1 MNLKSCLGAA
11 LAAAALFVQ
20 PAAAQDAEKTLYF
33 YNWTDYYPVELLA
46 KFEKETGIKVIL
58 DGFDS
63 NETLLAKL
71 QSGGA
76 SYDVIVPSDYV
87 IPGLVKDGLLMKI
100 DTHSMSNYATLKDA
114 FKNPDF
120 DPKHEY
126 SAPYLWGV
134 TGIAYDS
141 AQVKG
146 GKLED
151 SWKEYFEPRP
161 ELEGKIAAL
170 DTGSDEILAA
180 SLYLGIPQCTESNED
195 AARILKLLEGLKPKL
210 KLYSSDSVVDRMA
223 AGEVA
228 MHHVWNGATARAT
241 AQRDTIR
248 FIYPKEGTPM
258 FRDNFAVP
266 ANAPHPE
273 NAKIFINWMMAP
285 ENAAFVSNSIA
296 YANATKSDEFLS
308 EQWRKMDAI
317 NMPEAFASRLVPTQD
332 CTGKARELR
341 DRIWTR
347 LKG

>member
-1 MNLKSCLGAA
+1 MTRPHR
-11 LAAAALFVQ
+11 LAAATLAAILAL

-46 KFEKETGIKVIL
+46 KFEAETGIKVIL

-63 NETLLAKL
+63 NDTLLAKL

-76 SYDVIVPSDYV
+76 AYDVIVPSDYV
-87 IPGLVKDGLLMKI
+87 IPGMIADGLLMKI
-100 DTHSMSNYATLKDA
+100 DTNAMENYVFMKDA

-134 TGIAYDS
+134 TGLAYDS
-141 AQVKG
+141 AQVEG
-146 GKLED
+146 GELEA

-170 DTGSDEILAA
+170 DTASDEILAA
-180 SLYLGIPQCTESNED
+180 SLYLGIPQCTESNDD
-195 AARILKLLEGLKPKL
+195 AKRILELLEAQKPKL
-210 KLYSSDSVVDRMA
+210 KLYSSDSTVDRLA
-223 AGEVA
+223 SGEVA

-248 FIYPKEGTPM
+248 FLYPAEGTPM

-273 NAKIFINWMMAP
+273 NAKIFINWMMKP
-285 ENAAFVSNSIA
+285 ENAAAVSNAIA
-296 YANATKSDEFLS
+296 YGNAMKSDEFLS
-308 EQWRKMDAI
+308 DQWRAMDAI
-317 NMPEAFASRLVPTQD
+317 NMPEEFASRLVPTQD
-332 CTGKARELR
+332 CGPAARELR
-341 DRIWTR
+341 DKIWTR

>member
-1 MNLKSCLGAA
+1 MTLKSRLGGVLAA
-11 LAAAALFVQ
+11 LALLAS
-20 PAAAQDAEKTLYF
+20 PAAAQEAEKTLYF
-33 YNWTDYYPVELLA
+33 YNWTDYYPVQLLT
-46 KFEKETGIKVIL
+46 KFEAETGIKVIL

-76 SYDVIVPSDYV
+76 NYDVIVPSDYV
-87 IPGLVKDGLLMKI
+87 IPGLIKDGLLQKI
-100 DTHSMSNYATLKDA
+100 DTYKMSNYAQMKDA

-134 TGIAYDS
+134 TGLAYDS
-141 AQVKG
+141 AQVPG
-146 GKLED
+146 GTLEP

-161 ELEGKIAAL
+161 ELQGKIAAL
-170 DTGSDEILAA
+170 DTASDEILAA

-195 AARILKLLEGLKPKL
+195 AKRILELLQAQKAKL
-210 KLYSSDSVVDRMA
+210 KLYSSDTTVDRMA

-228 MHHVWNGATARAT
+228 MHHLWNGATARAT
-241 AQRDTIR
+241 AQRASIR

-285 ENAAFVSNSIA
+285 ENAAAVSNAIA
-296 YANATKSDEFLS
+296 YANAIKSDQFLN

-317 NMPEAFASRLVPTQD
+317 NMPAEYSSRLVPTQD
-332 CTGKARELR
+332 CGPKARDLR
-341 DRIWTR
+341 DKIWTR

>member
-1 MNLKSCLGAA
+1 MPLKSRIGAA
-11 LAAAALFVQ
+11 LFAIAALAS

-46 KFEKETGIKVIL
+46 KFETETGIKVIL

-87 IPGLVKDGLLMKI
+87 IPGLIKDGLLLKI
-100 DTHSMSNYATLKDA
+100 DTNTMSNYVHLKDA

-126 SAPYLWGV
+126 SAPYRWGV
-134 TGIAYDS
+134 TGLAYDS
-141 AQVKG
+141 AQVEG
-146 GKLED
+146 GEIEA
-151 SWKEYFEPRP
+151 SWKEYFEPRA
-161 ELEGKIAAL
+161 ELVGKIAAL
-170 DTGSDEILAA
+170 DTASDEILAA
-180 SLYLGIPQCTESNED
+180 SLYLGIPQCTESNDD
-195 AARILKLLEGLKPKL
+195 AKRILDLLEAQKEKL
-210 KLYSSDSVVDRMA
+210 KLYSSDSTVDRLA
-223 AGEVA
+223 SGEVA
-228 MHHVWNGATARAT
+228 MYHVWNGATARAT
-241 AQRDTIR
+241 AQRDSIR
-248 FIYPKEGTPM
+248 FLYPKEGTPM

-273 NAKIFINWMMAP
+273 NARIFINWMMAP
-285 ENAAFVSNSIA
+285 ENAAAVSNAIA
-296 YANATKSDEFLS
+296 YANAIKSDEFLN
-308 EQWRKMDAI
+308 EQWRGMEAI
-317 NMPEAFASRLVPTQD
+317 NMPAEYSDRLVATQD
-332 CTGKARELR
+332 CGPKARELR

>member
-1 MNLKSCLGAA
+1 MTRPNL
-11 LAAAALFVQ
+11 LAAAALATLLAL
-20 PAAAQDAEKTLYF
+20 PATAQDAEKTLYF

-46 KFEKETGIKVIL
+46 KFEAETGIKVIL

-63 NETLLAKL
+63 NDTLLAKL

-76 SYDVIVPSDYV
+76 AYDVIVPSDYV
-87 IPGLVKDGLLMKI
+87 IPGMIADGLLMKI
-100 DTHSMSNYATLKDA
+100 DTNAMENYVHMKDA

-134 TGIAYDS
+134 TGLAYDS
-141 AQVKG
+141 AQVQG
-146 GKLED
+146 GVLEA
-151 SWKEYFEPRP
+151 SWKEYFAPRP

-170 DTGSDEILAA
+170 DTASDVILAA
-180 SLYLGIPQCTESNED
+180 SLYLGIPQCTESNDD
-195 AARILKLLEGLKPKL
+195 AKRILELLEAQKPKL
-210 KLYSSDSVVDRMA
+210 KLYSSDSTVDRLA

-228 MHHVWNGATARAT
+228 LHHVWNGATARAT

-248 FIYPKEGTPM
+248 FLYPVEGTPM

-273 NAKIFINWMMAP
+273 NAKIFINWMMKP
-285 ENAAFVSNSIA
+285 ENAAAVSNAIA
-296 YANATKSDEFLS
+296 YGNAIKSDEFLS
-308 EQWRKMDAI
+308 DQWRAMDAI
-317 NMPEAFASRLVPTQD
+317 NMPEEYSSRLVPTQD
-332 CTGKARELR
+332 CGPAARELR
-341 DRIWTR
+341 DKIWTR

>member
-11 LAAAALFVQ
+11 LTAAALLVQ

-58 DGFDS
+58 DGYDS

-141 AQVKG
+141 AQVEG

-241 AQRDTIR
+241 AQRGTIK

-285 ENAAFVSNSIA
+285 ENAAAVSNAIA
-296 YANATKSDEFLS
+296 YANATQSDQFLS

-332 CTGKARELR
+332 CTGKARDLR

>member
-1 MNLKSCLGAA
+1 MPLKSRIGAA
-11 LAAAALFVQ
+11 LFAFAALAS

-46 KFEKETGIKVIL
+46 KFETETGIKVIL

-63 NETLLAKL
+63 NDTLLAKL

-76 SYDVIVPSDYV
+76 SYDVIVPSDYI
-87 IPGLVKDGLLMKI
+87 IPGLIKDGLLLKI
-100 DTHSMSNYATLKDA
+100 DTNQMSNYVHMKDA

-134 TGIAYDS
+134 TGLAYDS
-141 AQVKG
+141 AQVEG
-146 GKLED
+146 GEIEA

-161 ELEGKIAAL
+161 ELVGKIAAL
-170 DTGSDEILAA
+170 DTASDEILAA

-195 AARILKLLEGLKPKL
+195 AARILALLEAQKEKL
-210 KLYSSDSVVDRMA
+210 KLYSSDSTVDRLA
-223 AGEVA
+223 SGEVA
-228 MHHVWNGATARAT
+228 MYHVWNGATARAT
-241 AQRDTIR
+241 AQRDSIR
-248 FIYPKEGTPM
+248 FLYPKEGTPM

-285 ENAAFVSNSIA
+285 ENAAAVSNAIA
-296 YANATKSDEFLS
+296 YANAIKSDEFLN
-308 EQWRKMDAI
+308 EQWRGMEAI
-317 NMPEAFASRLVPTQD
+317 NMPAEYSDRLVATQD
-332 CTGKARELR
+332 CGPKARELR

>member
-1 MNLKSCLGAA
+1 MPLKSRIGAA
-11 LAAAALFVQ
+11 LFAFAALAS

-46 KFEKETGIKVIL
+46 KFETETGIKVIL

-63 NETLLAKL
+63 NDTLLAKL

-76 SYDVIVPSDYV
+76 SYDVIVPSDYI
-87 IPGLVKDGLLMKI
+87 IPGLIKDGLLLKI
-100 DTHSMSNYATLKDA
+100 DTNQMSNYVHMKDA

-134 TGIAYDS
+134 TGLAYDS
-141 AQVKG
+141 AQVEG
-146 GKLED
+146 GEIEA

-161 ELEGKIAAL
+161 ELVGKIAAL
-170 DTGSDEILAA
+170 DTASDEILAA

-195 AARILKLLEGLKPKL
+195 AARILALLEAQKEKL
-210 KLYSSDSVVDRMA
+210 KLYSSDSTVDRLA
-223 AGEVA
+223 SGEVA
-228 MHHVWNGATARAT
+228 MYHVWNGATARAT
-241 AQRDTIR
+241 AQRDSIR
-248 FIYPKEGTPM
+248 FLYPKEGTPM

-273 NAKIFINWMMAP
+273 NARIFINWMMAP
-285 ENAAFVSNSIA
+285 ENAAAVSNAIA
-296 YANATKSDEFLS
+296 YANAIKSDEFLN
-308 EQWRKMDAI
+308 EQWRGMEAI
-317 NMPEAFASRLVPTQD
+317 NMPAEYSDRLVATQD
-332 CTGKARELR
+332 CGPKARELR

-347 LKG
+347 PKG

>member
-1 MNLKSCLGAA
+1 MPFKARFGAA
-11 LAAAALFVQ
+11 LVAAALFAL
-20 PAAAQDAEKTLYF
+20 PAAAQDAEKTLFF
-33 YNWTDYYPVELLA
+33 YNWTDYYPVELLT

-63 NETLLAKL
+63 NDTLLAKL

-87 IPGLVKDGLLMKI
+87 IPGLIKDGLLMKI
-100 DTHSMSNYATLKDA
+100 DTHQMSNYAHMKDA

-134 TGIAYDS
+134 TGLAYDS
-141 AQVKG
+141 AQVEG
-146 GKLED
+146 GTLEA

-161 ELEGKIAAL
+161 GLEGKIAAL
-170 DTGSDEILAA
+170 DTASDEILAA

-195 AARILKLLEGLKPKL
+195 AARILELLQAQKAKL
-210 KLYSSDSVVDRMA
+210 KLYSSDSTVDRMA
-223 AGEVA
+223 SGEVA

-248 FIYPKEGTPM
+248 FLYPKEGTPM

-285 ENAAFVSNSIA
+285 ENAAAVSNAIA
-296 YANATKSDEFLS
+296 YANAIKSDEFLN
-308 EQWRKMDAI
+308 EQWKKMEAI
-317 NMPEAFASRLVPTQD
+317 NMPEEYTPRLVPTQD
-332 CTGKARELR
+332 CGPKARELR

>member
-1 MNLKSCLGAA
+1 MKRPNLM
-11 LAAAALFVQ
+11 AAAALVTLLAL

-46 KFEKETGIKVIL
+46 KFEAETGIKVIL

-63 NETLLAKL
+63 NDTLLAKL

-76 SYDVIVPSDYV
+76 AYDVIVPSDYV
-87 IPGLVKDGLLMKI
+87 IPGMIKDGLLMKI
-100 DTHSMSNYATLKDA
+100 DTNAMENYVHMKDA

-134 TGIAYDS
+134 TGLAYDS
-141 AQVKG
+141 AQVEG
-146 GKLED
+146 GVLEA

-170 DTGSDEILAA
+170 DTASDEILAA
-180 SLYLGIPQCTESNED
+180 SLYLGIPQCTESNDD
-195 AARILKLLEGLKPKL
+195 AKRILELLEAQKSKL
-210 KLYSSDSVVDRMA
+210 KLYSSDSTVDRMA
-223 AGEVA
+223 SGEVA
-228 MHHVWNGATARAT
+228 MYHLWNGATARAT

-248 FIYPKEGTPM
+248 FLYPVEGTPM

-273 NAKIFINWMMAP
+273 NAKIFINWMMKP
-285 ENAAFVSNSIA
+285 ENAAAVSNAIA
-296 YANATKSDEFLS
+296 YGNAMKSDEFLS
-308 EQWRKMDAI
+308 DQWRAMDAI
-317 NMPEAFASRLVPTQD
+317 NMPEEYASRLVPTQD
-332 CTGKARELR
+332 CGPAARELR
-341 DRIWTR
+341 DKIWTR

>member
-1 MNLKSCLGAA
+1 MTRPNHMAAAA
-11 LAAAALFVQ
+11 LAALLAL

-46 KFEKETGIKVIL
+46 KFEAETGIKVIL

-63 NETLLAKL
+63 NDTLLAKL

-76 SYDVIVPSDYV
+76 AYDVIVPSDYI
-87 IPGLVKDGLLMKI
+87 IPGLIADGLLMKI
-100 DTHSMSNYATLKDA
+100 DTNAMENYVHMKDA

-134 TGIAYDS
+134 TGLAYDS
-141 AQVKG
+141 AQVEG
-146 GKLED
+146 GELEA

-170 DTGSDEILAA
+170 DTASDVILAA
-180 SLYLGIPQCTESNED
+180 SLYLGIPQCTESNDD
-195 AARILKLLEGLKPKL
+195 AKRILELLEAQKPKL
-210 KLYSSDSVVDRMA
+210 KLYSSDSTVDRLA
-223 AGEVA
+223 SGEVA
-228 MHHVWNGATARAT
+228 LHHVWNGATARAT

-248 FIYPKEGTPM
+248 FLYPVEGIPM

-273 NAKIFINWMMAP
+273 NAKIFINWMMKP
-285 ENAAFVSNSIA
+285 ENAAAVSNAIA
-296 YANATKSDEFLS
+296 YGNAIKSDEFLS
-308 EQWRKMDAI
+308 DQWRAMDAI
-317 NMPEAFASRLVPTQD
+317 NMPEEYASRLVPTQD
-332 CTGKARELR
+332 CGPAARELR
-341 DRIWTR
+341 DKIWTR